1 MVALI
6 VLVIILIF
14 LVVFICLIPYFRVRY
29 IELYYK
35 KLWNVLEVEWIAHQ
49 EFSRRSKYWEDP
61 ANDPRW
67 NEDHF
72 QFSPKLGR
80 HTQTSYERL
89 NTSSINSSVSSGLAG
104 SNRNI
109 IGLPRYWTQMS
120 VLRLCM
126 MMSGTQI
133 KSRWKFQQN
142 LLRRVEKLYKPQR
155 PGKLENWELT
165 IFQIGI
171 ICCLCDVRMLVTLPR
186 TLSAS
191 EKELSKYIINHPSTL
206 CIRLIDCLV

>member
-1 MVALI
+1 
-6 VLVIILIF
+6 
-14 LVVFICLIPYFRVRY
+14 
-29 IELYYK
+29 
-35 KLWNVLEVEWIAHQ
+35 
-49 EFSRRSKYWEDP
+49 
-61 ANDPRW
+61 
-67 NEDHF
+67 
-72 QFSPKLGR
+72 
-80 HTQTSYERL
+80 
-89 NTSSINSSVSSGLAG
+89 
-104 SNRNI
+104 
-109 IGLPRYWTQMS
+109 MS

-191 EKELSKYIINHPSTL
+191 EKELSKYIINHPSTQ
-206 CIRLIDCLV
+206 CIRLIDCSVKMLNVWTKSNKLTNINKRALIQTQENISS